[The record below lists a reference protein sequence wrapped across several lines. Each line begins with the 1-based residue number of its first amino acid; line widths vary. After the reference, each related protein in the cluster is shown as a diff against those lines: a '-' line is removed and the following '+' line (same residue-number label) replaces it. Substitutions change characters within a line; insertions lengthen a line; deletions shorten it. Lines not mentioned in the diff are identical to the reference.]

1 MKQKLTIEDRDEVQN
16 ELLDVLFRRDM
27 YLPEMINLLE
37 WTIDVIKRIVNEQV
51 TSEILK
57 MDNRP
62 EYLRDPQYH
71 RNRFRGSSESAQS
84 SSEQRPSTQDS
95 SEPAPDQKA

>member
-1 MKQKLTIEDRDEVQN
+1 MKQKLTIEDRNEVQN

-84 SSEQRPSTQDS
+84 SSEPST
-95 SEPAPDQKA
+95 PL